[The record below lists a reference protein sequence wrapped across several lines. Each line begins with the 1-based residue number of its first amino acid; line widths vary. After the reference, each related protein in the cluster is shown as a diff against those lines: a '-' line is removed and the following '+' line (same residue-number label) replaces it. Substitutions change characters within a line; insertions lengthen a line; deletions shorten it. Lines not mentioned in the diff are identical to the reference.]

1 MSQTK
6 LSVEMVEGVLPLAGR
21 VAMVTGGS
29 RGVGAMV
36 AREVAAAGARV
47 ALTYMRSPDS
57 AAQVVADIESAG
69 GQAMSVYASA
79 ADEQSWLSAVDEVSA
94 RIGDVDLLVSKQ
106 AWPAAVTP
114 SRTPILRS
122 LPTCSE
128 CMRWVRSHYYA
139 HCSLE

>member
-6 LSVEMVEGVLPLAGR
+6 LSVGTVEGVLPLAGR

-47 ALTYMRSPDS
+47 ALTYRRSPDS

-69 GQAMSVYASA
+69 GQAVSVYASA
-79 ADEQSWLSAVDEVSA
+79 ADEQSDHEAD
-94 RIGDVDLLVSKQ
+94 
-106 AWPAAVTP
+106 
-114 SRTPILRS
+114 
-122 LPTCSE
+122 
-128 CMRWVRSHYYA
+128 
-139 HCSLE
+139 